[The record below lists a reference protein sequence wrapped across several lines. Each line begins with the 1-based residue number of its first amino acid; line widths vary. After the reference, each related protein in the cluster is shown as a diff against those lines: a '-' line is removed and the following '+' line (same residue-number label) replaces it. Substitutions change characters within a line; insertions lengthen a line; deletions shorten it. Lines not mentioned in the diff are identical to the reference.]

1 MTEKKIALNDLRIFL
16 GTASARSMQ
25 AGESNDMWKETLSA
39 LRGYIDDVLKKE
51 PEFTPSE
58 LRLLHYALACQIPG
72 SNPGP
77 AQLSIEME
85 KAVLALAG
93 KVKGKI
99 GCG

>member
-58 LRLLHYALACQIPG
+58 LRMIHYALACQMPG
-72 SNPGP
+72 VELVPPGP
-77 AQLSIEME
+77 ERQAELL
-85 KAVLALAG
+85 VLAG
-93 KVKGKI
+93 KVQGKI